1 MKPDPAG
8 KVIVSSDGS
17 ALDYV
22 SILKLAD
29 DAHESAELAAAGISI
44 SERITDA
51 TIRAVPETEDEGI
64 RYRLVPFACIRRQGE
79 EKTFEAGTING
90 RPADYVIANNRIV
103 PFANDFNEAFD
114 SLTQNQEPSRLR
126 LPALLALMNR
136 PERSVDLTLETP
148 ELLTA
153 RETASTLDEHITVP
167 GLNAKLYPYQ
177 SQGVLWLNSILD
189 DTGGAIL
196 ADEMGLGKTIQII
209 AALLLRKPTR
219 DHPALVVCPTSL
231 IENWCRELQRFAP
244 EFSVHVHRGSLRT
257 GVPSG
262 LTVANIV
269 ITTYDTL
276 VGDQFVFGRVR
287 WSYIIADEA
296 QALKNPESQRRK
308 AAASLDRERML
319 AVTGTPVENTLLDLW
334 SLSDLCLPGILGSW
348 AEFQTRFPDTQESAT
363 RLSSITGPI
372 VLKRRIADVAKD
384 LPERITSDIP
394 LTLPD
399 DLARR
404 YDQIREQILAKY
416 PKAGALVAT
425 GQLQIFCAHPSLR
438 GELVENCDDDFEN
451 DKVSNDLSQ
460 PSLITPKIERT
471 LAILEESFLS
481 GRKVL
486 IFSAFNAVGQILKN
500 ASNGMPEAMW
510 GAINGSTPQE
520 ERQPIVDRFSAHD
533 GSAVLILNPRAA
545 GAGLN
550 ITAASVVIHFV
561 PVWNPAIEAQASA
574 RAHRRGQTQPVTIY
588 RLYYTG
594 TVEEVM
600 LERTNWKNELAG
612 EAVIITQERNRDDLA
627 RALSMSPVASP
638 SSP

>member
-1 MKPDPAG
+1 MKLDPTG
-8 KVIVSSDGS
+8 KVIIGSDGC
-17 ALDYV
+17 ALDYL
-22 SILKLAD
+22 SILKCAD
-29 DAHESAELAAAGISI
+29 DAQESAELAAAGISI

-51 TIRAVPETEDEGI
+51 TIRAVSETSYDGT
-64 RYRLVPFACIRRQGE
+64 RYRLVPFARIHRQGE
-79 EKTFEAGTING
+79 EKVFEAGNING

-114 SLTQNQEPSRLR
+114 LLTKSHESSSLR
-126 LPALLALMNR
+126 LSALLALISR
-136 PERSVDLTLETP
+136 PERSADLTLELP
-148 ELLTA
+148 ELHTA
-153 RETASTLDEHITVP
+153 RETASTLNEHIAIP
-167 GLNAKLYPYQ
+167 GLNAELYPYQ
-177 SQGVLWLNSILD
+177 SQGVSWLNSILD

-209 AALLLRKPTR
+209 AAMLLRKPTR
-219 DHPALVVCPTSL
+219 DHPALVICPTSL
-231 IENWCRELQRFAP
+231 IDNWCREIRRFSP
-244 EFSVHVHRGSLRT
+244 EFSIHVHRGSLRT

-262 LTVANIV
+262 LTVADIV

-276 VGDQFVFGRVR
+276 VGDQLVFGRVR
-287 WSYIIADEA
+287 WSYIVADEA

-308 AAASLDRERML
+308 ALASLDRDRML

-348 AEFQTRFPDTQESAT
+348 AEFQTTFPDTQESAM

-372 VLKRRIADVAKD
+372 VLKRKVADVAKD

-404 YDQIREQILAKY
+404 YDQIREEILAKY

-438 GELVENCDDDFEN
+438 GETVENGDEDSEDDTVFSDF
-451 DKVSNDLSQ
+451 SQ
-460 PSLITPKIERT
+460 ASLVTPKIERT
-471 LAILEESFLS
+471 LAILEEAFLS

-486 IFSAFNAVGQILKN
+486 IFSAFNAVGPILKN
-500 ASNGMPEAMW
+500 AYTGLPEAMW

-520 ERQPIVDRFSAHD
+520 ERQPIVDRFTNHD
-533 GSAVLILNPRAA
+533 GPAVLILNPRAA

-550 ITAASVVIHFV
+550 ITAATVVIHFV

-588 RLYYTG
+588 RLFYTG

-600 LERTNWKNELAG
+600 LERTSWKNELAG
-612 EAVIITQERNRDDLA
+612 EAVIITQERNRDDVA
-627 RALSMSPVASP
+627 RALSISPVASP
-638 SSP
+638 

>member
-8 KVIVSSDGS
+8 KIIVGSDGN

-22 SILKLAD
+22 SILKLAAD
-29 DAHESAELAAAGISI
+29 GHESAELAAAGITI
-44 SERITDA
+44 SERITEVI
-51 TIRAVPETEDEGI
+51 IRAIPETTDEGI
-64 RYRLVPFACIRRQGE
+64 RYRLVPFARIRRQGE
-79 EKTFEAGTING
+79 EESYEAGTING
-90 RPADYVIANNRIV
+90 RPADYVIANNRVI
-103 PFANDFNEAFD
+103 PFANDFSQAFD
-114 SLTQNQEPSRLR
+114 SLTQGQEPSRLR

-136 PERSVDLTLETP
+136 SERSDDLAIDPP
-148 ELLTA
+148 ELHTA
-153 RETASTLDEHITVP
+153 KETASTLDEHITVP
-167 GLNAKLYPYQ
+167 GLSAKLYPYQ
-177 SQGVLWLNSILD
+177 SQGVRWLTNILD

-219 DHPALVVCPTSL
+219 EHPALVVCPTSL
-231 IENWCRELQRFAP
+231 IDNWCRELQRFAP
-244 EFSVHVHRGSLRT
+244 DFSIHIHRGALRT

-262 LTVANIV
+262 LTVADIV

-276 VGDQFVFGRVR
+276 VGDQLVFGRVR
-287 WSYIIADEA
+287 WSYIIVDEA

-372 VLKRRIADVAKD
+372 VLKRRVADVAKD
-384 LPERITSDIP
+384 LPERTTSDIP

-404 YDQIREQILAKY
+404 YDQIREEILAKY

-425 GQLQIFCAHPSLR
+425 GQLQIFCAHPSLL
-438 GELVENCDDDFEN
+438 GGTAENCDEDSESDTVFSDF
-451 DKVSNDLSQ
+451 SLA
-460 PSLITPKIERT
+460 SLITPKIERT
-471 LAILEESFLS
+471 LAILEEAFLS

-486 IFSAFNAVGQILKN
+486 IFSAFNAVGPILRN
-500 ASNGMPEAMW
+500 ACNGMPEAMW
-510 GAINGSTPQE
+510 GAINGSTLQE
-520 ERQPIVDRFSAHD
+520 ERQPIVDRFTAHD
-533 GSAVLILNPRAA
+533 GPAVLILNPRAA
-545 GAGLN
+545 GTGLN
-550 ITAASVVIHFV
+550 ITAATVVIHFV

-588 RLYYTG
+588 RLFYVG

-600 LERTNWKNELAG
+600 LERTSWKNEIAG

-627 RALSMSPVASP
+627 RALSISPVTSP